1 MKHCPLCGTELAED
15 AVACFHCGKSFV
27 AETPVTEADSAPK
40 AEEEAPA
47 PVVADVEAES
57 PVAPP
62 SEQAEQ
68 PEVVADPVPQEPP
81 VIVVPPKKLLL
92 NTFQYMLL
100 MLLFSI
106 PVVGLIFLF
115 IWGAGNP
122 KNPSLKRFSAAVLLW
137 RLILAVLLAGGIL
150 YLLVFHSATVQEFLL
165 LITPYVYK
173 LMGIA
178 LY

>member
-1 MKHCPLCGTELAED
+1 MKRCPLCGTELADD
-15 AVACFHCGKSFV
+15 AVACFHCGKSL
-27 AETPVTEADSAPK
+27 T
-40 AEEEAPA
+40 EEAPVAEPA
-47 PVVADVEAES
+47 PASEGTPVVEAE
-57 PVAPP
+57 APAQ
-62 SEQAEQ
+62 EVKAAAEA
-68 PEVVADPVPQEPP
+68 EVKEPP

-92 NTFQYMLL
+92 NTFQYMML

-115 IWGAGNP
+115 IWGAGHP

-150 YLLVFHSATVQEFLL
+150 YLFICHGAAVQEFMLL
-165 LITPYVYK
+165 LPTYIHR